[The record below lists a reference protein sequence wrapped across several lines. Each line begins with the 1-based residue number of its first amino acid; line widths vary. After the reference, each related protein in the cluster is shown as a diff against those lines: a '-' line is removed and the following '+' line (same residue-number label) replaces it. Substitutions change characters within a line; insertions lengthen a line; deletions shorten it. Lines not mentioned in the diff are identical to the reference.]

1 MMNLNFASS
10 TLQLSTAHC
19 SEPEECGGLLPG
31 IKRQL
36 LPLVGDFR
44 FFQAELQLGRLR
56 LVIVKRPPCASEG
69 YLAQRQ
75 VGIALAMDTSPG
87 LKLDGV
93 SLDHPALM
101 THGLATP
108 HRIFQ
113 PCELTIGAIVIP
125 EEDCDGRGWP
135 DRIQVAR
142 VDRVQPAA
150 LQHLRAMIWNVV
162 GQVSKDPLRSSQKK
176 VVSGM
181 QHSLLGAI
189 DHAFLTAS
197 GERTTSSALGKYVRI
212 CRIAD
217 EFIRS
222 DAKSSQNSA
231 DVAAAAGVTI
241 RTLHNAMVAVN
252 GMSLQR
258 FMLLGRLWATR
269 AALVRASPED
279 LVKTIALDHGFW
291 HFGRFSRTYRAFFGE
306 SPSET
311 LARRAS

>member
-1 MMNLNFASS
+1 MINRNFAFS
-10 TLQLSTAHC
+10 TLQLSTAHS
-19 SEPEECGGLLPG
+19 SEPEECGGMLPG
-31 IKRQL
+31 FKRQL
-36 LPLVGDFR
+36 LPLARDYR
-44 FFQAELQLGRLR
+44 FFQAELQLGHLR

-75 VGIALAMDTSPG
+75 IGIALAMDTSPG

-93 SLDHPALM
+93 SFDHPSLM

-108 HRIFQ
+108 HRIYQ
-113 PCELTIGAIVIP
+113 PCELTIGAIDMP

-150 LQHLRAMIWNVV
+150 LQHLRSIIWNVV
-162 GQVSKDPLRSSQKK
+162 GQVSNDPLRSSHEKM
-176 VVSGM
+176 VSGM

-189 DHAFLTAS
+189 DHAFVTAS
-197 GERTTSSALGKYVRI
+197 GERTTSPALGKYVRI
-212 CRIAD
+212 CRLAD
-217 EFIRS
+217 EFFRS
-222 DAKSSQNSA
+222 NAKSSQNSA

-258 FMLLGRLWATR
+258 FMLLNRLWATR
-269 AALVRASPED
+269 AALVRAGPEG

-291 HFGRFSRTYRAFFGE
+291 HFGRFSQTYRAFFDE
-306 SPSET
+306 SPSDT

>member
-1 MMNLNFASS
+1 MISRNFASS
-10 TLQLSTAHC
+10 TLKLATTHC
-19 SEPEECGGLLPG
+19 SEPDEVDGMLPG
-31 IKRQL
+31 VKRQL
-36 LPLVGDFR
+36 LPLGCDFS
-44 FFQAELQLGRLR
+44 FFQADLQLGPMR

-75 VGIALAMDTSPG
+75 IGIALAMDASPG
-87 LKLDGV
+87 LTLDGV
-93 SLDHPALM
+93 SFDRPALM

-108 HRIFQ
+108 HHIYQ
-113 PCELTIGAIVIP
+113 PRELTIGAIFIP

-135 DRIQVAR
+135 DRVQVAR

-150 LQHLRAMIWNVV
+150 LQHLRSMIWNVV
-162 GQVSKDPLRSSQKK
+162 GQVSNDPLRSSHAK
-176 VVSGM
+176 VVLGM
-181 QHSLLGAI
+181 QHSLLDAI
-189 DHAFLTAS
+189 DHAYATAS
-197 GERTTSSALGKYVRI
+197 GERTTSAAIGKYVRI
-212 CRIAD
+212 CRLAD

-222 DAKSSQNSA
+222 NANPSLNCA
-231 DVAAAAGVTI
+231 EIAAAADVTI

-269 AALVRASPED
+269 AALVRAGPED

-291 HFGRFSRTYRAFFGE
+291 HFGRFSQTYRAFFGE

-311 LARRAS
+311 LARRAI